1 VHLVRSDANLP
12 DPSGGAPA
20 GAVPEEVTLTEA
32 AIARGEELS
41 WEQLVDEARR
51 RGPDPRFRELDDAQL
66 VERICRDASAMTAAM
81 CRWLELIGELVV
93 RGVWADEGARTP
105 GKWLSW
111 KLGIGAATGRE
122 HVRVALRLRDLP
134 AVRERFAAGTLS
146 YSKVRAITR
155 IAVPD
160 AEELLVMWADHATA
174 AQMETIVRGLRGS
187 QRARDTEPGEP
198 DDPRYRE
205 AVRVHADG
213 TATLTIRG
221 PAEDIVAVSDGLRLL
236 AEALVADRLDGGTTD
251 PQDPPSPNELEQ
263 GGTATELSLEDT
275 APRRTSAADRVEALG
290 HVVAAA
296 VAADVPPDTS
306 GLDRT
311 TLVLHVDAA
320 ELAVEPTDGPDVV
333 PVQDAHGRIR
343 AMDRRVLRRLAC
355 GAGRVTAAIGD
366 SGEPLD
372 LGRRRRD
379 TSAALR
385 RAVHLRDRSCTYPGC
400 GATRHLDAHHVRC
413 WSDGG
418 PTSLT
423 NLVLLC
429 SHHHRF
435 VHRHDVVIEVRP
447 DGRHRFTLPR
457 HRTAL
462 PAVGR
467 LPGASA
473 GTHRHAAPD
482 GATTALAPPGPIP
495 TGRFDLDTAVAILL
509 QTYERAHDG
518 APVAA

>member
-1 VHLVRSDANLP
+1 MHVVRSDANLP

-20 GAVPEEVTLTEA
+20 EAPPDEVTSTEA
-32 AIARGEELS
+32 AIAKGDELS
-41 WEQLVDEARR
+41 WEQLVEEARR
-51 RGPDPRFRELDDAQL
+51 RGPDPRFRDLDDAQL
-66 VERICRDASAMTAAM
+66 VDRICRDASALTAAM
-81 CRWLELIGELVV
+81 CRWLELLGELVV

-105 GKWLSW
+105 GAWSSW

-134 AVRERFAAGTLS
+134 AVRARFAAGTLS

-155 IAVPD
+155 VAVPE
-160 AEELLVMWADHATA
+160 AEDLLLMWADHATA
-174 AQMETIVRGLRGS
+174 AQMETIVRGLRAS
-187 QRARDTEPGEP
+187 QRARGTATDEH
-198 DDPRYRE
+198 DE
-205 AVRVHADG
+205 ARCHESVRVHADG

-221 PAEDIVAVSDGLRLL
+221 PAEEIVAVGDGLRLL
-236 AEALVADRLDGGTTD
+236 AQALVDDRSGDGR
-251 PQDPPSPNELEQ
+251 
-263 GGTATELSLEDT
+263 
-275 APRRTSAADRVEALG
+275 RRTTAADRVEALG
-290 HVVAAA
+290 HVVAGA

-311 TLVLHVDAA
+311 TLVLQVDAA
-320 ELAVEPTDGPDVV
+320 ELAGGPTDGSDVV
-333 PVQDAHGRIR
+333 PVRDAHGRVR
-343 AMDRRVLRRLAC
+343 AMDRRALRRLAC
-355 GAGRVTAAIGD
+355 DAGLVTATIGA

-385 RAVHLRDRSCTYPGC
+385 RAVHLRDGTCTYPGC
-400 GATRHLDAHHVRC
+400 GATRHLDAHHVQH

-418 PTSLT
+418 PTALT

-435 VHRHDVVIEVRP
+435 VHRHHVDIEVRP
-447 DGRHRFTLPR
+447 DGRHRYTLPR
-457 HRTAL
+457 SRTAL

-473 GTHRHAAPD
+473 GAPQRPD
-482 GATTALAPPGPIP
+482 GRVGAGAPGSASAGAPQRPDVLAPPGPVP
-495 TGRFDLDTAVAILL
+495 TGRFDVDTAVAILL
-509 QTYERAHDG
+509 RTYERREDG
-518 APVAA
+518 VAVAA